1 MIVKSWLCLNKW
13 CVHEYTMADADHP
26 PCPRCGGL
34 HVRWVPK
41 PVAIRSAATQKA
53 DRTVAQMQKQYG
65 DKNFNSPR
73 MHERMAPQV
82 NPTVTPGKTQH
93 FAPASPLPG
102 FALDVP
108 VGPSGAIEQCY
119 CGPTGV
125 YSKVSAPIGA
135 RAGITKVGGKGIGVG
150 GKFEASHR
158 PPGGIPK

>member
-1 MIVKSWLCLNKW
+1 MVVRSWFCLNKF
-13 CVHEYTMADADHP
+13 CRHEFTVADADHP

-41 PVAIRSAATQKA
+41 PVAIKSEATKKA
-53 DRTVAQMQKQYG
+53 DATVAEMQKMYG
-65 DKNFNSPR
+65 DKNFQSPR
-73 MHERMAPQV
+73 MHERMAPKV
-82 NPTVTPGKTQH
+82 NPTVVPGKTQR

-108 VGPSGAIEQCY
+108 VGPSGTIEQAY

-125 YSKVSAPIGA
+125 TAKVSAAVGA
-135 RAGITKVGGKGIGVG
+135 RAGDTRVGGRRLGVG
-150 GKFEASHR
+150 GRFEASHR

>member
-1 MIVKSWLCLNKW
+1 MVNRTWFCLNKW
-13 CVHEYTMADADHP
+13 CRHEFTMADADHP

-41 PVAIRSAATQKA
+41 PVAIKSAATQKA
-53 DRTVAQMQKQYG
+53 DATVAQMQQQYG
-65 DKNFNSPR
+65 DQNFNSPR
-73 MHERMAPQV
+73 RYERMAPQV
-82 NPTVTPGKTQH
+82 NPTVVPGKTQR

-108 VGPSGAIEQCY
+108 VGPSGAIEQAY

-125 YSKVSAPIGA
+125 TSPVSAQIGA
-135 RAGITKVGGKGIGVG
+135 RAGTTRVGGSRLGVG
-150 GKFEASHR
+150 GRFEGVHR

>member
-1 MIVKSWLCLNKW
+1 MVNRTWFCKNKW
-13 CVHEYTMADADHP
+13 CRNEFTVADADHP
-26 PCPRCGGL
+26 PCPRCGNL
-34 HVRWVPK
+34 HVSWVPK
-41 PVAIRSAATQKA
+41 PVAIRSEATKKA
-53 DRTVAQMQKQYG
+53 DATVKVMQQQYG

-73 MHERMAPQV
+73 MHERMAPKV
-82 NPTVTPGKTQH
+82 NPTVVPGKTQH

-125 YSKVSAPIGA
+125 YSRVSAPIGA

-150 GKFEASHR
+150 GKFEGVHR